1 MSFSSKIMRAFGMK
15 LPCGAGM
22 AVPRISNAFSLYC
35 IMLSV
40 IRDYNSVAL
49 KSQDPFYGNPLE
61 IR

>member
-1 MSFSSKIMRAFGMK
+1 MRAFGMK
-15 LPCGAGM
+15 LHCGAGM